1 MKILAID
8 YGKKWIGLAISDDRR
23 RLAFAYKTLE
33 NNSKTFSVLN
43 EIVKKEEIYKIVI
56 GLPLNKQMKPTRQTA
71 ETERWA
77 GELIKKVATPT
88 HSGRSPEADARG
100 RLSDCNVGSWN
111 VEVDFEN
118 EIFTSKAADKLGA
131 KNQHAAAAAI
141 FLQSYLDRQ

>member
-8 YGKKWIGLAISDDRR
+8 YGRKWMGLAISDDERR
-23 RLAFAYKTLE
+23 MAFAYKTLE
-33 NNSKTFSVLN
+33 NNHKLFSVLN

-56 GLPLNKQMKPTRQTA
+56 GLPLNKEMKPTRQTA
-71 ETERWA
+71 ETENWA
-77 GELIKKVATPT
+77 GKLIK
-88 HSGRSPEADARG
+88 
-100 RLSDCNVGSWN
+100 N
-111 VEVDFEN
+111 VEVPIDFEN